1 MATATRI
8 DRATWSRAEL
18 FDHYRS
24 RRPTSYAITVEV
36 DVTELRGRLAESGYK
51 TYPTLIWAL
60 ATVVNRYPEFRMTLD
75 EDGEPAVWDVVDPS
89 FTVLNTERET
99 FANVWTAY
107 DPDFEAFH
115 DRAAGLLAEYRHAS
129 ELFPQGFPPPS
140 NLFDI
145 SSLPWTSF
153 TGFTLSLENAHD
165 HLAPNV
171 TIGRFVERN
180 RERFMPL
187 ALQIHHAA
195 ADGYHV
201 GRLLSALQDLLHDP
215 TWMR

>member
-1 MATATRI
+1 M
-8 DRATWSRAEL
+8 RA
-18 FDHYRS
+18 
-24 RRPTSYAITVEV
+24 
-36 DVTELRGRLAESGYK
+36 
-51 TYPTLIWAL
+51 
-60 ATVVNRYPEFRMTLD
+60 VNR
-75 EDGEPAVWDVVDPS
+75 PS
-89 FTVLNTERET
+89 GTSSTRHSPLNPERET

-115 DRAAGLLAEYRHAS
+115 ARAAGLLTEHREAT

-153 TGFTLSLENAHD
+153 TGFTLSFEDARD

-180 RERFMPL
+180 RETLMPL

-195 ADGYHV
+195 ADGFHV
-201 GRLLSALQDLLHDP
+201 GRLLDTCRICSWIPYGWSEFHCRLWGPELRVGVARRPAAARDVGCRRWGAGSRVQGVGCSTTHLPVTVKCVAL
-215 TWMR
+215 